1 LAARLA
7 LVGIVA
13 TGLDIITTAAIL
25 YGVAAGL
32 LIVFGVMKIIN
43 FAHGGFLTVG
53 GYSALLVTKL
63 GLNPWWSI
71 GVAFVIGSVCGM
83 IIERVVVRPL
93 YSRPL
98 DAILATW
105 GLGIIIGQVI
115 TLAFGREVQ
124 FVKSP
129 VTGAVDVL
137 GASYSEYRLLLVV
150 VAVLLA
156 CGLALVMN
164 ATRLGLVTRA
174 VIMNED
180 LARGLGINSGL
191 VRFVTFSLGAG
202 LASLAGALITPL
214 SSVDPNMGVPWLV
227 NAFMLVMVSG
237 VSLLSLAVACLVLG
251 GAQVLVSSWGNPIL
265 GGLTIVVLAAVVL
278 RLRPQGFSR
287 G

>member
-1 LAARLA
+1 MA
-7 LVGIVA
+7 II
-13 TGLDIITTAAIL
+13 LDIITTAAIL
-25 YGVAAGL
+25 YAVAAGL

-63 GLNPWWSI
+63 GLNPWWAI
-71 GVAFVIGSVCGM
+71 AFAFVIGAVFGM
-83 IIERVVVRPL
+83 VIERVVVRPL

-105 GLGIIIGQVI
+105 GLGIILGQVI

-124 FVKSP
+124 FVQSP
-129 VTGAVDVL
+129 VTGAIDL
-137 GASYSEYRLLLVV
+137 PGASYSEYRLLLVL
-150 VAVLLA
+150 VAIVLA
-156 CGLALVMN
+156 GGLALLLN
-164 ATRLGLVTRA
+164 GTRLGLVTRA

-191 VRFVTFSLGAG
+191 VRFATFSLGAG

-237 VSLLSLAVACLVLG
+237 VSLASLALACLVLG
-251 GAQVLVSSWGNPIL
+251 GAQVLVSTWGNPIL
-265 GGLTIVVLAAVVL
+265 GGLTIVVLSAFVL

-287 G
+287 A